1 MTLKELV
8 APMSLMVSAAL
19 LLAAATGFLIVP
31 ADAILPIHWG
41 IDGRPDGFAPRNT
54 ALLMPI
60 GIAAVLFGLYAIMA
74 RYGARGQV
82 ERGRHLLRG
91 LLPALLG
98 VFLVIEIGVVLV
110 GVGAEVDMARMLV
123 LAVAVLLMVM
133 GNLLP
138 KTQPNHFAGIRLPW
152 MMNHALAWQAGH
164 RVAGNASIVAGLLLM
179 LLAIVTGAAPVL
191 FAGMLA
197 ALVLP
202 MVAGSAVG
210 WRVSRQA

>member
-54 ALLMPI
+54 SLLMPI

-82 ERGRHLLRG
+82 ERGRHLLCG

-152 MMNHALAWQAGH
+152 MMNHAPAWQAGH